1 LLQRL
6 LQIAFLQFTGW
17 TISLIKLELIRFQ
30 PRSSAAKS
38 VCMLNIKAYLERI
51 NYHGLLAPTA
61 ETLRAL
67 QVAHLL
73 TVPFE
78 NLSIHAGQPILLE
91 DDALFTKIVTNR
103 RGGFCYEAN
112 GLFAALLRALG
123 FEVAM
128 LSAEVANAAGDF
140 GPDFDHMALK
150 VQLERRWLVDVGFGD
165 SFLEPLLLDERGE
178 QQQGSRAYRI
188 IPDANYLVLMRQ
200 DEGEEWKT
208 QYRFGLQPYTYADY
222 AEMCR
227 YHQTSPESHFTRS
240 RICSRA
246 TGEGRIT
253 LSEMRFISTS
263 NSGGHQVRHERT
275 LTSEEEYADVL
286 RQHFG
291 IVM

>member
-1 LLQRL
+1 
-6 LQIAFLQFTGW
+6 
-17 TISLIKLELIRFQ
+17 
-30 PRSSAAKS
+30 
-38 VCMLNIKAYLERI
+38 MLNVKAYLERI
-51 NYHGLLAPTA
+51 NYRGSVAPAA

-73 TVPFE
+73 SVPFE

-123 FEVAM
+123 FEVEM
-128 LSAEVANAAGDF
+128 LSAEVANAAGEF
-140 GPDFDHMALK
+140 GPDFDHMALM

-165 SFLEPLLLDERGE
+165 SFLEPLLLDERDE
-178 QQQGSRAYRI
+178 QRQGSRAYQI
-188 IPDANYLVLMRQ
+188 IPDGNYLVVMRRE
-200 DEGEEWKT
+200 EGEEWKA
-208 QYRFGLQPYTYADY
+208 QYRFTLRPYTFADY

-246 TGEGRIT
+246 TEQGRIT
-253 LSEMRFISTS
+253 LSDMRFITTS
-263 NSGGHQVRHERT
+263 NSGGQQVRQERT
-275 LTSEEEYADVL
+275 LTSEKEYADVL
-286 RQHFG
+286 REHFG